1 MDYNELIQKA
11 KANNQQAFNTLFDML
26 WDDVYTFLFKKTLH
40 HQIAEELSVETFTKA
55 FDRLDTYNTTY
66 SFKTWLLTIAKNNH
80 IDFTRRYKQNIEV
93 NIESIEKSPNSPFLN
108 TMLSPEELLIKR
120 QNLDSLLYRIKSLQK
135 EYQTILKLRYFE
147 DMTYKQMSD
156 SLGIPL
162 NTVKVM
168 LFRAKKMLAQT
179 IENEKN

>member
-55 FDRLDTYNTTY
+55 FDRLDTYKTTY

-93 NIESIEKSPNSPFLN
+93 NI
-108 TMLSPEELLIKR
+108 
-120 QNLDSLLYRIKSLQK
+120 
-135 EYQTILKLRYFE
+135 
-147 DMTYKQMSD
+147 
-156 SLGIPL
+156 
-162 NTVKVM
+162 
-168 LFRAKKMLAQT
+168 
-179 IENEKN
+179 

>member
-26 WDDVYTFLFKKTLH
+26 WDDVYAFLFKKTLH
-40 HQIAEELSVETFTKA
+40 HQTAEELSVETFAKA
-55 FDRLDTYNTTY
+55 FDRLDTYNATY

-80 IDFTRRYKQNIEV
+80 IDFTRRHKQNIEV
-93 NIESIEKSPNSPFLN
+93 DIESIEKSPNSQFLN

-147 DMTYKQMSD
+147 DMTYKQMSN
-156 SLGIPL
+156 SLEVPL